1 MAERTTRSF
10 SKEGIRKDLSDLNKG
25 KGILKKYTS
34 DAPSRTAR
42 KFKTILSL
50 NIANKRNTK

>member
-10 SKEGIRKDLSDLNKG
+10 LKEGIRKDLSDLNKG

-34 DAPSRTAR
+34 DAPSRTAK
-42 KFKTILSL
+42 KFK
-50 NIANKRNTK
+50 NIV